1 MTQINK
7 LVMQG
12 FKSFAKR
19 TELPF
24 SRNFNMVLG
33 ANGSGK
39 SNILDGLCFV
49 LGRLSSKDLRTDK
62 LSHLIYNGGKA
73 KQPAGK
79 GEVCIFFDNSTKVF
93 PVDDTVIKLSRT
105 VKPSGQSVYKI
116 NDKTRTRQEIL
127 EMMALAKINPNG
139 YNIVLQGDI
148 NHFVEMSSEERRQVI
163 EEIAGI
169 GVYEDK
175 KKKALNELERVQ
187 GRIREAEILLEER
200 KTHLKEL
207 KRDRDQAVKYRE
219 LSDKITQHK
228 ATYVHL
234 KIKSKSDRKGGLDK
248 EIRTLNEEIEAA
260 KTLIEKL
267 KSSVEEK
274 KAEVASVTEEAEK
287 RGETEQLAL
296 HRSIEQARVDIA
308 TSAISEKRIKTEIE
322 KAGERRIQLQ
332 SDLEGIGTKVRDLTQ
347 KSVELNKSRSILI
360 KEKTRLEN
368 EVKKLRGTGED
379 VAKVE
384 EQLIKLDKESESLQ
398 AEIHAAVEIK
408 QELLR
413 KKDRLEFNIAAVD
426 DSMKKVDEVQK
437 THRTELEQLDGKRK
451 SFKRT
456 VLELNRLLS
465 EDSSISAK
473 LGDVRR
479 QWDSASEELTK
490 LKMRHLAARER
501 THGTNAVRAIVDQ
514 DEIKGIHGTV
524 SQLGAVQ
531 AKYSTALDAAAGSRT
546 NSVVVDSDS
555 VAARCIKYLKAKKLG
570 RATFLPLNKLKKSQP
585 AEAKTGNGIYG
596 PAVKLVSFD
605 PKYRDVFNYVFGAT
619 LVVENVETAR
629 KLGIGTRRMVTLDGD
644 LTELSGAMH
653 GGFRQKSMAFQ
664 EGDLNKNISGAEKRV
679 SDLEISKAS
688 AEKAKVETEE
698 MITALREQKAALEG
712 EIIKAEKSLHLESGD
727 ADVSKKT
734 KAQLSAELKKTVQEL
749 DGPESGIA
757 ELNKKIAAVK
767 TEKMQLREKVSSLG
781 NPAVIAE
788 LAALDQKIQ
797 ELKDEVMAIDTE
809 INNSKMQSGEI
820 LAQEKS
826 RIMQIIKQIS
836 KDEADFKAER
846 EGLLKGMTSRKK
858 ELSESEAKAKK
869 FQAEHRSLFAKR
881 TKLMESIQSD
891 DQKIIRKEEQI
902 NTVEVRINNVTLK
915 ASEIAGELAGMQEE
929 FSSYPNV
936 RLLQNASE
944 DQLKADI
951 YRYERSVVQ
960 MGNVNLK
967 ALEVYEDVEKQY
979 TELLGKKEKLAKE
992 KEDVMMMMNEIESK
1006 KKDLFMNTFN
1016 TLNTNFKETFTQL
1029 STKGSEAYLMLENEE
1044 IPFQAGVRVRVKIAG
1059 DKFMDIRSLS
1069 GGEKSMTALAFIFSI
1084 QEYEPASFY
1093 IFDEVDAALDKKN
1106 SDRLAQLLK
1115 KYSEKAQY
1123 IVISHNDNVVT
1134 QANTLYG
1141 VSMDEHGISNVV
1153 SLKV

>member
-200 KTHLKEL
+200 KIHLKEL

-219 LSDKITQHK
+219 LNDKITQHK

-308 TSAISEKRIKTEIE
+308 TSADREKRIKIEIE
-322 KAGERRIQLQ
+322 KVGERRIQLH

-585 AEAKTGNGIYG
+585 ARSQNRKRNLWPGG
-596 PAVKLVSFD
+596 K
-605 PKYRDVFNYVFGAT
+605 
-619 LVVENVETAR
+619 AR
-629 KLGIGTRRMVTLDGD
+629 VL
-644 LTELSGAMH
+644 
-653 GGFRQKSMAFQ
+653 
-664 EGDLNKNISGAEKRV
+664 
-679 SDLEISKAS
+679 
-688 AEKAKVETEE
+688 
-698 MITALREQKAALEG
+698 
-712 EIIKAEKSLHLESGD
+712 
-727 ADVSKKT
+727 
-734 KAQLSAELKKTVQEL
+734 
-749 DGPESGIA
+749 
-757 ELNKKIAAVK
+757 
-767 TEKMQLREKVSSLG
+767 
-781 NPAVIAE
+781 
-788 LAALDQKIQ
+788 
-797 ELKDEVMAIDTE
+797 
-809 INNSKMQSGEI
+809 
-820 LAQEKS
+820 
-826 RIMQIIKQIS
+826 
-836 KDEADFKAER
+836 
-846 EGLLKGMTSRKK
+846 
-858 ELSESEAKAKK
+858 
-869 FQAEHRSLFAKR
+869 
-881 TKLMESIQSD
+881 
-891 DQKIIRKEEQI
+891 
-902 NTVEVRINNVTLK
+902 
-915 ASEIAGELAGMQEE
+915 
-929 FSSYPNV
+929 
-936 RLLQNASE
+936 
-944 DQLKADI
+944 
-951 YRYERSVVQ
+951 
-960 MGNVNLK
+960 
-967 ALEVYEDVEKQY
+967 
-979 TELLGKKEKLAKE
+979 
-992 KEDVMMMMNEIESK
+992 
-1006 KKDLFMNTFN
+1006 
-1016 TLNTNFKETFTQL
+1016 
-1029 STKGSEAYLMLENEE
+1029 
-1044 IPFQAGVRVRVKIAG
+1044 
-1059 DKFMDIRSLS
+1059 
-1069 GGEKSMTALAFIFSI
+1069 
-1084 QEYEPASFY
+1084 
-1093 IFDEVDAALDKKN
+1093 
-1106 SDRLAQLLK
+1106 
-1115 KYSEKAQY
+1115 
-1123 IVISHNDNVVT
+1123 
-1134 QANTLYG
+1134 
-1141 VSMDEHGISNVV
+1141 
-1153 SLKV
+1153 